1 MIMISVVV
9 LMVISSL
16 YFIFIASVRMIQQ
29 TLTYVCRRTNYYF
42 VAFLCMSVSSFWL
55 QMNRRCYRHRDL
67 SLVSLKEGEN
77 IVIYVLYNKN

>member
-1 MIMISVVV
+1 MMSVVV

-16 YFIFIASVRMIQQ
+16 YLNIILSLFMIQQ
-29 TLTYVCRRTNYYF
+29 TLSHVCRRTNNYL
-42 VAFLCMSVSSFWL
+42 VTLLCTSVSSFLL